1 MRSDPQENQR
11 RNYILRRSIMDYGM
25 GGLIMC
31 AGLFL
36 IFSHQLMNID
46 FDLDPLLKYGFA
58 SLCIVY
64 GGFRMYRGYKKNYF

>member
-1 MRSDPQENQR
+1 MRSDPQDTQR

-31 AGLFL
+31 AGLFF
-36 IFSHQLMNID
+36 IFSHQLGYD
-46 FDLDPLLKYGFA
+46 FVLDPLLKYGFA